1 MNNLIQTYYT
11 CISRRV
17 ENNEE
22 TSNDQLYI
30 SYFRFHQQ
38 FKLAVNSY
46 LLSFLIKNT

>member
-1 MNNLIQTYYT
+1 MNNLIQTYY
-11 CISRRV
+11 ISRRV